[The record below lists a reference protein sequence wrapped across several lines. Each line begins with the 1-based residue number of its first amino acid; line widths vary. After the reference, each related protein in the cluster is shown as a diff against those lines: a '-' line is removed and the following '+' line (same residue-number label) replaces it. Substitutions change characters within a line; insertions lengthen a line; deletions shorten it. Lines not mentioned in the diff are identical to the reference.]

1 MAELTARLRLV
12 ADIRN
17 FSQNLQRAAQQG
29 RTAMRGLD
37 RQVGR
42 VGVGLNNANKAS
54 KGFFQ
59 TLRSNV
65 ATQIKAGI
73 MFATLYQA
81 LITFRQTIGAAV
93 AEMFNLD
100 EALRKV
106 QSISKD
112 ADATIESL

>member
-1 MAELTARLRLV
+1 MAELTARLKLI

-17 FSQNLQRAAQQG
+17 FSSNLQKAAQQG
-29 RTAMRGLD
+29 RTALGKLD
-37 RQVGR
+37 KQVGR
-42 VGVGLNNANKAS
+42 VGTGLNSANKAS

-93 AEMFNLD
+93 SELLNLD
-100 EALRKV
+100 TALRKV

-112 ADATIESL
+112 TDQAMDG